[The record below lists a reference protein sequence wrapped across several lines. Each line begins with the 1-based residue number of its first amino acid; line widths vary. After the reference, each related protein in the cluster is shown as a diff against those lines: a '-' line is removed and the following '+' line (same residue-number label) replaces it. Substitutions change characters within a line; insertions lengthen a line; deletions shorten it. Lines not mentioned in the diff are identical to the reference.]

1 MRYSLRLSVKFFL
14 VFFVLLGILCYF
26 LLSTLN
32 KTIKPSV
39 RTATEIALISS
50 ARFMAN
56 IAADDL
62 ARGNLQHGEL
72 NTIFRKIRQHPF
84 HAQVGQHTV
93 APILQNVYI
102 TDAKGIVIYD
112 SEQRRIGEDYSQWR
126 DVYLTLK
133 GEYGARSTRSNPD
146 DPNSSVMYV
155 ATPIFQDDKIVG
167 VLSVSQANEF
177 LDPIIFKLER
187 DLLNSGA
194 IMIGICF
201 ILGLILVVWIS
212 RSINRLT
219 DYAKNITRDRKTPLP
234 RLSSPELILLA
245 NALVEMREKLD
256 HKSYIETYVHTL
268 THELKSPISAILGAV
283 EILKTNPPESHRD
296 IFIDNI
302 ETQSKRLQS
311 VIEHLLML
319 AQLDV
324 TPQCDYQHIMCHS
337 FMREITEALAV
348 KAKKAGVV
356 LSIICSDTM
365 KIIADPFWLK
375 QALVNLIDN
384 AIDFS
389 PANGIVEIIVS
400 NTMGSKDGCHNVN
413 FIIQDHGSGIPE
425 FALKKIFERFY
436 SLPRHGG
443 HKSSGIGL
451 TLVKEVV
458 LLHKGTISIKNRSD
472 TQGTIAIL
480 SLPAIPV
487 VHGDFSLLAKYDH
500 SQYLH

>member
-56 IAADDL
+56 IAADDM
-62 ARGNLQHGEL
+62 ASGNLQHGEL
-72 NTIFRKIRQHPF
+72 NKIFSQIKQTPL
-84 HAQVGQHTV
+84 HAQVGQHSV
-93 APILQNVYI
+93 EPIQQNVYV
-102 TDAKGIVIYD
+102 TDDKGIVLYD
-112 SEQRRIGEDYSQWR
+112 SEQRHIGKDYSQWR

-133 GEYGARSTRSNPD
+133 GQYGARSTRSDPD
-146 DPNSSVMYV
+146 DPQSSIMYV
-155 ATPIFQDDKIVG
+155 AMPIYQDDKIIG
-167 VLSVSQANEF
+167 VLSVSQANQF
-177 LDPIIFKLER
+177 LDPVIFKLER
-187 DLLNSGA
+187 DLLRSGA

-212 RSINRLT
+212 RSIDRLT

-234 RLSSPELILLA
+234 RLSSPELVLLA

-268 THELKSPISAILGAV
+268 THELKSPISAILGAT

-296 IFIDNI
+296 LFIDNI

-324 TPQCDYQHIMCHS
+324 TPQCDYRLIMCRPFIS
-337 FMREITEALAV
+337 EIVDALAV
-348 KAKKAGVV
+348 KAKKACVT
-356 LSIICSDTM
+356 LSISCSDTM
-365 KIIADPFWLK
+365 RITADPFWLK
-375 QALVNLIDN
+375 QALINLIDN

-389 PANGIVEIIVS
+389 PANGCIEISVS
-400 NTMGSKDGCHNVN
+400 DAMSSKAGSHRVD
-413 FIIQDHGSGIPE
+413 FIIQDQGSGIPE
-425 FALKKIFERFY
+425 FAADKIFERFY
-436 SLPRHGG
+436 SLPRGDG

-451 TLVKEVV
+451 TLVKAVA
-458 LLHKGTISIKNRSD
+458 LLHQGTISIKNRNE

-480 SLPAIPV
+480 SLPAMPIILDDPLV
-487 VHGDFSLLAKYDH
+487 AVAQVNS
-500 SQYLH
+500 